1 MRFLTRVF
9 LALAALGVVAPVP
22 AAEAPVDPRTKVDEL
37 FRDYDRS
44 DTPGCAL
51 GVYRDGKI
59 AYARGY
65 GMANLELGVA
75 NSPQTVFDIGSTGKQ
90 FTAFSIQLL
99 AQEGKLSLDDDIRK
113 WMPEIPSYGKTITIR
128 HLLHHTGGLRDY
140 IELMSLQGV
149 MQEDLTGDAEVL
161 EIMARQKAPNFPPG
175 EEHLYSNTGY
185 NLLSMIVK
193 RVSGLSLRDFAAERI
208 FGPLGMTHTQ
218 YNDSHTRIIPNRAT
232 GYSRPKGGVFGIDM
246 SDWEQTGDGAVVTT
260 IEDLVRWDENFYDGK
275 VGGPKLIEALHE
287 VGVLN
292 NGKKLQYASA
302 IYVTTYRGLPAIT
315 HGGSW
320 AGYRAQLMRFPKQ
333 HLSVAC
339 LCNNGGTANPS
350 RLASKVAD
358 IYLGDL
364 MSPAAEKKAA
374 ETPAAAP
381 PEASAW
387 TGGFR
392 NAVTGDLVTLSL
404 QDGILVADAD
414 GTPSR
419 LTPDGQNR
427 FHTANLPNGV
437 ARSETVFETARAGA
451 RPRMRVTTTDEDGGV
466 ETETFE
472 PVERWTPTAADLAA
486 FAGTYASREL
496 DTTWRLVVE
505 KGQLFI
511 RHRGISA
518 QALTPTVRDAF
529 TLEGMNLIFR
539 RGAGGKASGFTLD
552 AGRVR
557 GVVFARA
564 SE

>member
-232 GYSRPKGGVFGIDM
+232 GYSRPKGGVWGIDM
-246 SDWEQTGDGAVVTT
+246 SDWEQTGDGAVNTT
-260 IEDLVRWDENFYDGK
+260 VEDLQLWDENFYDGR
-275 VGGPKLIEALHE
+275 VGGPKLIEAMH
-287 VGVLN
+287 
-292 NGKKLQYASA
+292 
-302 IYVTTYRGLPAIT
+302 
-315 HGGSW
+315 
-320 AGYRAQLMRFPKQ
+320 
-333 HLSVAC
+333 
-339 LCNNGGTANPS
+339 
-350 RLASKVAD
+350 
-358 IYLGDL
+358 
-364 MSPAAEKKAA
+364 
-374 ETPAAAP
+374 
-381 PEASAW
+381 
-387 TGGFR
+387 
-392 NAVTGDLVTLSL
+392 
-404 QDGILVADAD
+404 
-414 GTPSR
+414 
-419 LTPDGQNR
+419 
-427 FHTANLPNGV
+427 
-437 ARSETVFETARAGA
+437 
-451 RPRMRVTTTDEDGGV
+451 
-466 ETETFE
+466 
-472 PVERWTPTAADLAA
+472 
-486 FAGTYASREL
+486 
-496 DTTWRLVVE
+496 
-505 KGQLFI
+505 
-511 RHRGISA
+511 
-518 QALTPTVRDAF
+518 
-529 TLEGMNLIFR
+529 
-539 RGAGGKASGFTLD
+539 
-552 AGRVR
+552 
-557 GVVFARA
+557 
-564 SE
+564 

>member
-1 MRFLTRVF
+1 
-9 LALAALGVVAPVP
+9 
-22 AAEAPVDPRTKVDEL
+22 
-37 FRDYDRS
+37 
-44 DTPGCAL
+44 
-51 GVYRDGKI
+51 
-59 AYARGY
+59 
-65 GMANLELGVA
+65 
-75 NSPQTVFDIGSTGKQ
+75 
-90 FTAFSIQLL
+90 
-99 AQEGKLSLDDDIRK
+99 
-113 WMPEIPSYGKTITIR
+113 SYGKTITIR

-208 FGPLGMTHTQ
+208 FGPLGMAHTQ

-232 GYSRPKGGVFGIDM
+232 GYSKPKGGVFGIDM

-275 VGGPKLIEALHE
+275 VGGPKLIEAMHE

-364 MSPAAEKKAA
+364 MTPAAERKAA

-381 PEASAW
+381 AEASAW
-387 TGGFR
+387 TGAYR
-392 NAVTGDLVTLSL
+392 NPATGDLVALSL
-404 QDGILVADAD
+404 QDGVLVAEAD
-414 GTPSR
+414 GDER
-419 LTPDGQNR
+419 KLTPDGQNR
-427 FHTANLPNGV
+427 FRTANPPNGV
-437 ARSETVFETARAGA
+437 ARVETVFEPAKGSA
-451 RPRMRVTTTDEDGGV
+451 RPRMRVTTTDEDGDV
-466 ETETFE
+466 EAETFE
-472 PVERWTPTAADLAA
+472 PVERWTPAAADLAA

-505 KGQLFI
+505 KDQLFI
-511 RHRGISA
+511 RHRGIPA

-529 TLEGMNLIFR
+529 TLEGMNLVFR
-539 RGAGGKASGFTLD
+539 RGGGGKASGFTLD

-564 SE
+564 AE

>member
-381 PEASAW
+381 PEASNW
-387 TGGFR
+387 TGAFR

-437 ARSETVFETARAGA
+437 ARSETVFETAKGTT
-451 RPRMRVTTTDEDGGV
+451 RPRMQVTTTDEDGDV

-472 PVERWTPTAADLAA
+472 PVERWTPGAADLAA

-511 RHRGISA
+511 RHRGIST

-539 RGAGGKASGFTLD
+539 RGGGGKASGFTLD

>member
-208 FGPLGMTHTQ
+208 FGPLGMTYTQ

-437 ARSETVFETARAGA
+437 ARSETVFETAKGTT
-451 RPRMRVTTTDEDGGV
+451 RPRMQVTTTDEDGDV

-472 PVERWTPTAADLAA
+472 PVERWTPGAADLAA

-511 RHRGISA
+511 RHRGIST

-539 RGAGGKASGFTLD
+539 RGGGGKASGFTLD

-564 SE
+564 AD